1 MENFS
6 KIFTVYPIGCIVLLN
21 DKRKGFVFATNPNF
35 PIRPIIK
42 IVSNENGEFIEDGET
57 INLLETNQLF
67 IAGVDKDTDFLEE
80 VKTKILDSEEEK

>member
-1 MENFS
+1 M
-6 KIFTVYPIGCIVLLN
+6 
-21 DKRKGFVFATNPNF
+21 
-35 PIRPIIK
+35 
-42 IVSNENGEFIEDGET
+42 SNENGEFIEDGET